1 MRVIPCD
8 PGIERVFLGARPQ
21 VRDGV
26 IVTNEDNDQI
36 MVVSVLGMPTEE
48 ERAEV
53 FEVKIPSRGI
63 PKQLAAQTLVKFQQ
77 LTARHWAIDGRS
89 GASFSASA
97 LVQARSGKAATE

>member
-1 MRVIPCD
+1 
-8 PGIERVFLGARPQ
+8 
-21 VRDGV
+21 V

-63 PKQLAAQTLVKFQQ
+63 PKQLAAQTPVRFQQ

-89 GASFSASA
+89 GVSFSAGA
-97 LVQARSGKAATE
+97 LVQAKGKASIE

>member
-1 MRVIPCD
+1 MRVIPCAA
-8 PGIERVFLGARPQ
+8 ELEKVFLGARPQ

-26 IVTNEDNDQI
+26 VVTNDDNDQI

-53 FEVKIPSRGI
+53 FEVKVPSRGI
-63 PKQLAAQTLVKFQQ
+63 PKQPPAQTLVRFQQ

-89 GASFSASA
+89 GVSFSADA
-97 LVQARSGKAATE
+97 LVQAKGKASSE